1 MVGVSRVL
9 ASVRVDLPSSMSSS
23 ALAAPCGIDLFSIF
37 EEVRFMLRRCLLLS
51 VVLSLGICGWA
62 RESSAQNGGCGPWG
76 GYWYGPPY
84 TFYEREHIPYFA
96 LHPPVYYSLPV
107 PRSYG
112 YSPFAYPPGTMTP
125 DVVID
130 NSVEI
135 ENPHVPQ
142 SNAKPLPKGKGRATA
157 KLDQSASRSETIIN
171 PFVLDDVQVAG
182 K

>member
-1 MVGVSRVL
+1 MFVRRFWMGAVL
-9 ASVRVDLPSSMSSS
+9 VAVC
-23 ALAAPCGIDLFSIF
+23 AA
-37 EEVRFMLRRCLLLS
+37 
-51 VVLSLGICGWA
+51 GWA
-62 RESSAQNGGCGPWG
+62 STARAQNCGYGPWG

-84 TFYEREHIPYFA
+84 TNYQREHIPYFA

-125 DVVID
+125 EIVLE
-130 NSVEI
+130 NPVEI

-142 SNAKPLPKGKGRATA
+142 SHVRPLPKAKRGEATA
-157 KLDQSASRSETIIN
+157 DQSASRSEIIIN
-171 PFVLDDVQVAG
+171 PFVLGDVQVAE